1 MGSLV
6 FSCNNISHNKKRL
19 TLSVAGL
26 IPRQFID
33 DLLARADIVEL
44 IETRVPLKKTGKNY
58 QACCPFH
65 TEKSP
70 SFSVSQD
77 KQFYHCFGCGE
88 HGNAISFLMEFD
100 RLEFP
105 DAIEELASMYNM
117 EVPREESTQTPA
129 QQKQQQQAYQQKQD
143 DYELMGKISQFYQQQ
158 LKVAPDKN
166 TAIDYLK
173 GRGLSGEVVKRFGIG
188 YISDSWDG
196 MMSVFGTHS
205 QVTRQ
210 LVDLGMAIQGD
221 KNKPYDR
228 FRGRILF
235 PIKDKRGRVIGFGGR
250 VLGDGTPKY
259 LNSPETRIYHKGHE
273 LYGLYDAKQANKNLT
288 RLVVVE
294 GYMDVVA
301 LAQHGVNYA
310 VASLGTAT
318 TPEQLQTLFRTVK
331 EVICCYDG
339 DRAGRDAAWRAM
351 DNALPL
357 MQDGYSLKF
366 VFLPDGEDPDSLIR
380 EQGKEAF
387 EAIIEQATPLSEF
400 LFEQLLANL
409 DMNSA
414 EGKSAAIESFQPYLL
429 KLPDSHLKEAIVN
442 KLAHQFGYNN
452 QQQLTKFTKTFEQ
465 TKRQAQGK
473 TKITPIRLAIALLL
487 EHPHIIKELP
497 DANILQQLDMPG
509 ISLLNQLM
517 LLCKQNPETN
527 SAQLIEHFRDQV
539 EGKQLTKILCI
550 EHHVESENAP
560 GMFLDLIE
568 NFLNVFIEQ
577 RTEQL
582 FSKERSFGLTKEEKR
597 ELQSLLST

>member
-1 MGSLV
+1 M
-6 FSCNNISHNKKRL
+6 
-19 TLSVAGL
+19 AGM

-44 IETRVPLKKTGKNY
+44 IDSRVPLKKAGKNY

-105 DAIEELASMYNM
+105 DAVEELASHYNM
-117 EVPREESTQTPA
+117 DVPREQTNRTPA
-129 QQKQQQQAYQQKQD
+129 QQKQDQKAYIQKQD
-143 DYELMGKISQFYQQQ
+143 DYELMAQISRFFQQQ
-158 LKVAPDKN
+158 LKVATDKDI
-166 TAIDYLK
+166 AINYLK
-173 GRGLSGEVVKRFGIG
+173 GRGLSGEIVKRFGIG
-188 YISDSWDG
+188 YISDAWDG
-196 MMSVFGTHS
+196 MMKVFGRSS
-205 QVTRQ
+205 QINQQ

-228 FRGRILF
+228 FRGRIQF
-235 PIKDKRGRVIGFGGR
+235 PIRDKRGRVIGFGGR

-259 LNSPETRIYHKGHE
+259 LNSPETRIYHKGQE
-273 LYGLYDAKQANKNLT
+273 LYGLFEAKQANKQLT

-301 LAQHGVNYA
+301 LAQHGVDYA

-357 MQDGYSLKF
+357 IQDGYSLKF

-380 EQGKEAF
+380 EQGQAAF
-387 EAIIEQATPLSEF
+387 ENILDNATPLSQF
-400 LFEQLLANL
+400 LFEHLLSQI
-409 DMNSA
+409 DMSSP
-414 EGKSAAIESFQPYLL
+414 EGKGAAVGAFQPYLA
-429 KLPDSHLKEAIVN
+429 KLPESNLKDAIVT
-442 KLAHQFGYNN
+442 KLANQFGASNET
-452 QQQLTKFTKTFEQ
+452 QLKKLHKNFANVSAKNPKA
-465 TKRQAQGK
+465 KRP
-473 TKITPIRLAIALLL
+473 KITPVRLAIALLL
-487 EHPHIIKELP
+487 EHPHIVEILP
-497 DANILQQLDMPG
+497 DPEILKDLNMPG
-509 ISLLNQLM
+509 IALLNTL
-517 LLCKQNPETN
+517 LALCKQNPKVN
-527 SAQLIEHFRDQV
+527 SAQLIEQFRGQ
-539 EGKQLTKILCI
+539 EAGSQLTKLMCL
-550 EHHVESENAP
+550 EHHVEAENAES
-560 GMFLDLIE
+560 MFLDLIE

-582 FSKERSFGLTKEEKR
+582 LEKSRSSSLTKEEKL
-597 ELQSLLST
+597 ELHGLLSA

>member
-1 MGSLV
+1 MV
-6 FSCNNISHNKKRL
+6 FM
-19 TLSVAGL
+19 AGM

-44 IETRVPLKKTGKNY
+44 IDSRVPLKKAGKNY

-105 DAIEELASMYNM
+105 DAIEELASHYNM
-117 EVPREESTQTPA
+117 AVPREQTNRSPA
-129 QQKQQQQAYQQKQD
+129 QQKQDQKAYIQKQD
-143 DYELMGKISQFYQQQ
+143 DYELMAQISRFYQQQ
-158 LKVAPDKN
+158 LKVATDKDV
-166 TAIDYLK
+166 AINYLK
-173 GRGLSGEVVKRFGIG
+173 GRGLSGEIVKRFGIG
-188 YISDSWDG
+188 YISDAWDG
-196 MMSVFGTHS
+196 MMKVFGRSS
-205 QVTRQ
+205 QINQQ

-228 FRGRILF
+228 FRGRIQF
-235 PIKDKRGRVIGFGGR
+235 PIRDKRGRVIGFGGR

-259 LNSPETRIYHKGHE
+259 LNSPETRIYHKGQE
-273 LYGLYDAKQANKNLT
+273 LYGLFEAKQANKQLT

-301 LAQHGVNYA
+301 LAQHGVDYA

-357 MQDGYSLKF
+357 IQDGYSLKF
-366 VFLPDGEDPDSLIR
+366 VFLPDGEDPDSMIR
-380 EQGKEAF
+380 EQGQAAF
-387 EAIIEQATPLSEF
+387 ETILDNATPLSEF
-400 LFEQLLANL
+400 LLTNLSEQTDLRTN
-409 DMNSA
+409 
-414 EGKSAAIESFQPYLL
+414 EGTSKLIELFQPYLN
-429 KLPDSHLKEAIVN
+429 KLPESFLKQSIITSIAN
-442 KLAHQFGYNN
+442 KFARGSEKRLEELRRIYS
-452 QQQLTKFTKTFEQ
+452 KDEK
-465 TKRQAQGK
+465 TKRIAK
-473 TKITPIRLAIALLL
+473 PKITPVRLAIALLL
-487 EHPHIIKELP
+487 EHPHIVEILPDPAILKEL
-497 DANILQQLDMPG
+497 QMPG
-509 ISLLNQLM
+509 IPLLNTLIA
-517 LLCKQNPETN
+517 LCKQNPKVN
-527 SAQLIEHFRDQV
+527 SAQLIEHFRGQ
-539 EGKQLTKILCI
+539 EAGKQLTKLMCL
-550 EHHVESENAP
+550 EHHVEAENAES
-560 GMFLDLIE
+560 MFLDLIE

-582 FSKERSFGLTKEEKR
+582 LEKERNGGLNLTEKQ
-597 ELQSLLST
+597 ELHGLLSA

>member
-1 MGSLV
+1 MSP
-6 FSCNNISHNKKRL
+6 ISPPKRDHIL
-19 TLSVAGL
+19 MAGM

-44 IETRVPLKKTGKNY
+44 IDSRVPLKKAGKNY

-105 DAIEELASMYNM
+105 DAIEELASHYNM
-117 EVPREESTQTPA
+117 QVPREENKQTPA

-143 DYELMGKISQFYQQQ
+143 DYQLMEQISRFYQQQ
-158 LKVAPDKN
+158 LKVASDKD
-166 TAIDYLK
+166 TAINYLK
-173 GRGLSGEVVKRFGIG
+173 GRGLSGEIVKKFGVG
-188 YISDSWDG
+188 YISDAWDG
-196 MMSVFGTHS
+196 MMSVFGRSSAATK
-205 QVTRQ
+205 Q

-228 FRGRILF
+228 FRGRIQF
-235 PIKDKRGRVIGFGGR
+235 PIRDKRGRVVGFGGR

-259 LNSPETRIYHKGHE
+259 LNSPETRIYHKGQE
-273 LYGLYDAKQANKNLT
+273 LYGLYEAKQANKQLQ

-331 EVICCYDG
+331 EIICCYDG

-357 MQDGYSLKF
+357 IQDGYSLRF

-380 EQGKEAF
+380 QQGQQAF
-387 EAIIEQATPLSEF
+387 EKILDNATPLTEF
-400 LFEQLLANL
+400 IFEQLMQKTDMNSLEGKAALMDSFHAYLNKMPESTIKDGMKTKLANL
-409 DMNSA
+409 FGAGSAQQLEKLNKNLSNTNSR
-414 EGKSAAIESFQPYLL
+414 KV
-429 KLPDSHLKEAIVN
+429 VN
-442 KLAHQFGYNN
+442 K
-452 QQQLTKFTKTFEQ
+452 
-465 TKRQAQGK
+465 K
-473 TKITPIRLAIALLL
+473 TKITPVRLAIALLL
-487 EHPHIIKELP
+487 EHPHIVNALP
-497 DANILQQLDMPG
+497 NATILQELDMPG
-509 ISLLNQLM
+509 IPLLNQL
-517 LLCKQNPETN
+517 LQLCKQNTEVN
-527 SAQLIEHFRDQV
+527 SAQLIEYFRGTEQ
-539 EGKQLTKILCI
+539 GNQLAKLICWQ
-550 EHHVESENAP
+550 HHVEADAAENV
-560 GMFLDLIE
+560 FLDSIE
-568 NFLNVFIEQ
+568 KLLSSFIDKRYE
-577 RTEQL
+577 EL
-582 FSKERSFGLTKEEKR
+582 VHKERAEGLNKQEKQ
-597 ELQSLLST
+597 ELQVLLNS